1 MFGKDKNPNSV
12 ISFFLRRIIFL
23 SYISSRVSSFQD
35 LVPWP
40 MQVDRI

>member
-1 MFGKDKNPNSV
+1 MFGKGKNPNSF

-23 SYISSRVSSFQD
+23 FLITSRVFPSPLSF
-35 LVPWP
+35 PWL

>member
-1 MFGKDKNPNSV
+1 MFGEGKNPNLV

-23 SYISSRVSSFQD
+23 SFISSRVSSF
-35 LVPWP
+35 LHLAPWL